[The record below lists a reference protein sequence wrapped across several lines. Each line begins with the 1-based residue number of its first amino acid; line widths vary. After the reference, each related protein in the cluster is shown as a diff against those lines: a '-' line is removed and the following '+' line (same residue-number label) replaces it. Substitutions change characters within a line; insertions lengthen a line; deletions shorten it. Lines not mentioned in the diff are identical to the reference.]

1 MIGGENGAGS
11 ITASSVDFA
20 KFDGKPAIVVRFTAP
35 NGAWAWASGPSCG
48 TLSGHADTLAK
59 VPVR

>member
-1 MIGGENGAGS
+1 
-11 ITASSVDFA
+11 VDYA
-20 KFDGKPAIVVRFTAP
+20 KFNGKPAIVVRFTAD

-48 TLSGHADTLAK
+48 TVSGHADTLAK